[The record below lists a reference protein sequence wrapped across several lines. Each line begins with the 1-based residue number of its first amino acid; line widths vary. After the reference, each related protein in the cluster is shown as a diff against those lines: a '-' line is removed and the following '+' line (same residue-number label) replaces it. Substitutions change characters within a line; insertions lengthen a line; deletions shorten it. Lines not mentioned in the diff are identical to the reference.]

1 MINLKLSAKL
11 NLVVWLVITVPGM
24 TFGWFLT
31 WHNESR
37 VKSFFKKRG
46 TAFTVNLAY
55 NSEFGLLS
63 RNKEELVKLM
73 AGLLQEDDVAAAAIL
88 DQAGKV
94 VARVVAGEE
103 TDFLFFQPEKLFYNT
118 ETDFMIKIKRN
129 HYQGAPYLCIT
140 APIFTSEQKLS
151 TGEDIFFH
159 DKEKSPREMIGQ
171 AIVCLT
177 MIDLMNDL
185 SNNRNLMA
193 VFFILIL
200 IMVSVMLVLATR
212 GLIITPLN
220 RVLAGTE
227 IIGGGDFDFRLDSKK
242 KDEIG
247 ILASGFNKMAEALKK
262 YTKDLTFEKEFSA
275 RVIESQT
282 DMLCVVDEQGIVT
295 RTNKALLDLLGY
307 SADELTGKNV
317 IIIFKDAKDKGYVL
331 KKILRRALRGE
342 NIQEWETLLY
352 SKKKEEIMVS
362 FGAGPIKDE
371 TGMII
376 GAIGVARDIRERMKL
391 KNQIRQYTE
400 NLEKMVEERTREL
413 KEKDIQLIQSSKLA
427 SLGEMATG
435 IAHEINQPLNV
446 IKMTTTGMLH
456 LFKKDKNISNEM
468 LLEELLITNS
478 QIERIRKI
486 INHLRTFSRRSKAI
500 ETEEI
505 DMNIPLQD
513 SLSFVGEQ
521 LKLHQIEVKLEL
533 NGSLPKVMADAN
545 KLEQVFLNIIN
556 NARDAMDERE
566 KDFANGETNYEK
578 LLNIKSFAKN
588 GQVVVTISD
597 TGGGIPDNV
606 REKIFEPF
614 FTTKEV
620 GKGTG
625 LGMSISYSIIKNFKG
640 DISFQVK
647 EGEGTTFRVEL
658 PGAD

>member
-11 NLVVWLVITVPGM
+11 NIVVWLVISVPGM

-31 WHNESR
+31 RHNESR
-37 VKSFFKKRG
+37 IKLLFEKRG

-63 RNKEELVKLM
+63 RNKDELVKLM

-103 TDFLFFQPEKLFYNT
+103 TDFLFFQPEKLFFHNK
-118 ETDFMIKIKRN
+118 TDFTIKAKKSHCR
-129 HYQGAPYLCIT
+129 GEPYLFIT
-140 APIFTSEQKLS
+140 APIFTTRQK
-151 TGEDIFFH
+151 TFIEEDIFFP
-159 DKEKSPREMIGQ
+159 DKEKLSREAIGR

-177 MIDLMNDL
+177 MTDLINDL

-193 VFFILIL
+193 VFFIFIL
-200 IMVSVMLVLATR
+200 IMVSGMLVLATR

-220 RVLAGTE
+220 KVLAGTE
-227 IIGGGDFDFRLDSKK
+227 IIGRGNFDFRLDSKK

-247 ILASGFNKMAEALKK
+247 TLASGFNKMGEALQKH
-262 YTKDLTFEKEFSA
+262 TKDLTAEKEFSA

-282 DMLCVVDEQGIVT
+282 DMLCVVNHQGILT

-307 SADELTGKNV
+307 SADELTGKNLLL
-317 IIIFKDAKDKGYVL
+317 IFGNNKDDKV
-331 KKILRRALRGE
+331 KKTLAMALRGE
-342 NIQEWETLLY
+342 NIQEWETALF
-352 SKKKEEIMVS
+352 SKKKEKIMVS

-400 NLEKMVEERTREL
+400 NLENMVEERTREL

-427 SLGEMATG
+427 SLGEMAAG

-456 LFKKDKNISNEM
+456 FFKKGKNISKEM
-468 LLEELLITNS
+468 LLEELLTTNA

-486 INHLRTFSRRSKAI
+486 INHLRTFSRRSKDI

-505 DMNIPLQD
+505 DINIPLQD
-513 SLSFVGEQ
+513 SLTFVGEQ
-521 LKLHQIEVKLEL
+521 LKLHQIEVQFKLDE
-533 NGSLPKVMADAN
+533 SLPKVMADAN

-566 KDFANGETNYEK
+566 KDFANGETDYEK
-578 LLNIKSFAKN
+578 LLNIKSFAEK
-588 GQVVVTISD
+588 GQAVVTISD

-640 DISFQVK
+640 NISFKVK
-647 EGEGTTFRVEL
+647 KGVGTTFRVEL
-658 PGAD
+658 PGGD